1 MRSGPGRAS
10 IETSAPTPDILDG
23 RPGSSLVSPAEGEIA
38 APTVYDVSQRAG
50 LPTGVPRHM
59 TAREIDRSTARRSS
73 EESKMSGQA
82 AQASASPTR
91 SQSAGREAVMQLD
104 KIDFRLLDLVQ
115 RDNRLCSEQL
125 GGKVGLSASG
135 VQRRLKRLRSTGVIE
150 ADVSIISPKAIGRNV
165 TAVVLISLERARA
178 DTVDRLKRQIRN
190 MPEVMSAFCVTGLA
204 DLVLLVTVND
214 MEDYE
219 RFARRLTD
227 ESSDIK
233 RIETMVVMD
242 RFKAGFTLPI
252 ASIAWC

>member
-1 MRSGPGRAS
+1 M
-10 IETSAPTPDILDG
+10 
-23 RPGSSLVSPAEGEIA
+23 
-38 APTVYDVSQRAG
+38 
-50 LPTGVPRHM
+50 GVPRHM
-59 TAREIDRSTARRSS
+59 TAEIDRSTAWLRGD
-73 EESKMSGQA
+73 ESKMSGQA
-82 AQASASPTR
+82 AQASVSPAR
-91 SQSAGREAVMQLD
+91 SPSAGRETVMQLD

-125 GGKVGLSASG
+125 GAKVGLSASG
-135 VQRRLKRLRSTGVIE
+135 VQRRLKRLRSKGIIE

-178 DTVDRLKRQIRN
+178 DTVDRLKRQIRK
-190 MPEVMSAFCVTGLA
+190 MPEVMSAFYVTGLA
-204 DLVLLVTVND
+204 DVVLLVTVND

-219 RFARRLTD
+219 RFARRLTE